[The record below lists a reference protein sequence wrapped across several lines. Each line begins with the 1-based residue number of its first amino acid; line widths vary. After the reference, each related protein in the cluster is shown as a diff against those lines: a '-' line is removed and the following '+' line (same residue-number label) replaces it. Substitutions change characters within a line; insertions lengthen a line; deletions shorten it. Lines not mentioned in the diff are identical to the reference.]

1 MMDRNLMRSVMKT
14 TIIYFA
20 LIAVVA
26 WFTYLQV
33 YIIPVDTG
41 FLSLT
46 LDTSNLFMPFMS
58 LLILNYASSLVKS
71 LLIGDLVEPLRK
83 FLRGVGYTSFV
94 WLISASDLA
103 PDFLGQ
109 FGFTFF
115 ACSALFLLQSQ
126 GSPLLRKYNRPIIG
140 IILTAAVILGVT
152 FLLSQASAAG
162 NDLIESYGIIER
174 YIAQGE
180 QGAMVATFLSE
191 FFGRLNFIILLSGG
205 GATIMALLGIAR
217 TQDDPY
223 VSYVG
228 GVMGENPGRKFIYLF
243 LFFSYLFVFRGLAL
257 DFVQLNPQIMT
268 VAEWAVVCLVSYM
281 SYKGIRKYVEDS
293 LTSPDLHGEWSIHV
307 QEVER
312 TTDVR
317 LDNLSNLIQRFVSE
331 GKREVLV
338 VHLVDLLRKYDV
350 SVRDTSEV
358 ISEMINFREREL
370 GPATM
375 VWRRKMIEDWNLGER
390 RDVMDLTM
398 GKMREVGLKMSY
410 IRNVESASTE
420 DEPKIEQEVTQ
431 NES

>member
-1 MMDRNLMRSVMKT
+1 MMERNLMRSVMKT

-33 YIIPVDTG
+33 LIIPIETG

-83 FLRGVGYTSFV
+83 FLRGLGYTSFI
-94 WLISASDLA
+94 WLISAGDLA

-140 IILTAAVILGVT
+140 IIVTAAVILGVS
-152 FLLSQASAAG
+152 FLLSQASATG
-162 NDLIESYGIIER
+162 NDLLGRYGVIER
-174 YIAQGE
+174 YFAQGE

-205 GATIMALLGIAR
+205 CATIMALLGIAR
-217 TQDDPY
+217 TQEDPY

-228 GVMGENPGRKFIYLF
+228 GVLGENLGRKYIYLF
-243 LFFSYLFVFRGLAL
+243 LFFSYLFVFRGIAL

-317 LDNLSNLIQRFVSE
+317 LDKLSNLIQSFVSE
-331 GKREVLV
+331 GKRAVLV

-358 ISEMINFREREL
+358 ISDMINFREREL

-390 RDVMDLTM
+390 REVMDLIM

-410 IRNVESASTE
+410 KRNVESASTE
-420 DEPKIEQEVTQ
+420 DEPKIEQEVTS

>member
-1 MMDRNLMRSVMKT
+1 MMERSLIRSVMKT

-20 LIAVVA
+20 MIAAVV

-33 YIIPVDTG
+33 VIIPIETG
-41 FLSLT
+41 FISLN
-46 LDTSNLFMPFMS
+46 LDTSSLFMPFMS
-58 LLILNYASSLVKS
+58 LLLLNYASSLVKS

-83 FLRGVGYTSFV
+83 FLRGVGFTSFI

-103 PDFLGQ
+103 PDVLGQ

-126 GSPLLRKYNRPIIG
+126 GSPMLRKYNRPIIG
-140 IILTAAVILGVT
+140 MILTAAVILGVT
-152 FLLSQASAAG
+152 FLLSQASAVG
-162 NDLIESYGIIER
+162 NEIIESHGIIEQ
-174 YIAQGE
+174 YFAQGE

-191 FFGRLNFIILLSGG
+191 FFERLNFIVLLSGG
-205 GATIMALLGIAR
+205 GVTIMALLGIAR

-228 GVMGENPGRKFIYLF
+228 GVLGENLGRKYIYLF

-257 DFVQLNPQIMT
+257 DFMQLNPQIMT

-317 LDNLSNLIQRFVSE
+317 LDKLSDLVQDFVSE
-331 GKREVLV
+331 GKREVLL
-338 VHLVDLLRKYDV
+338 VHLVDLLRRYNISK
-350 SVRDTSEV
+350 RDTADVFSD
-358 ISEMINFREREL
+358 MINFRDREL
-370 GPATM
+370 GPITM
-375 VWRRKMIEDWNLGER
+375 VWRRKLIEDWNLRER
-390 RDVMDLTM
+390 REVMDVIM

-410 IRNVESASTE
+410 RRNVESASTE
-420 DEPKIEQEVTQ
+420 DESSIEQEVTQ